1 MPSGSP
7 APFRIDPTF
16 AGTVARP
23 RPPTT
28 DSAISRLRPPAACAH
43 PPASACAPRP
53 SAARRLDELLGCSN
67 IAALGAY
74 VTGEFAPGHCSDPFG
89 LTKCTVGNSSVEPYI
104 AAHNMILI
112 HATVVRLYRE
122 KYRALQKGIVGVNML
137 SLWSYPLTNSIADL
151 QADQR
156 YRDFSLPTSD
166 EEKCRF
172 SSSILNKVQTELVK
186 GAVDFIGINHYYFL
200 YVNDRPLVEGV
211 RDYVADRS
219 VSYRVSKTDPPTE
232 QHDPAQYP
240 NDPKGLQLALEY
252 LREYYG
258 DFPIY
263 IQENG
268 KGSRNDSLLDDT
280 DRVDYIKGYIGGV
293 LDAIRNGVN
302 VRGYFVWSFV
312 DVLDLLDGYQTR
324 YGLYRVDFDD
334 GALPR
339 RARRSTRW
347 YSDFVRSKQDPVL
360 IAQQ

>member
-1 MPSGSP
+1 MRILILIFSP
-7 APFRIDPTF
+7 FLQNISEELWLVRTLH
-16 AGTVARP
+16 AGLFQGDVKLMAETGLEAYRF
-23 RPPTT
+23 
-28 DSAISRLRPPAACAH
+28 SISWSRFIPNGRGAVIQEGLKYYNNVI
-43 PPASACAPRP
+43 
-53 SAARRLDELLGCSN
+53 DELAKRGILPH
-67 IAALGAY
+67 IMLYHLDLPQALEDEYDGWLS
-74 VTGEFAPGHCSDPFG
+74 TR
-89 LTKCTVGNSSVEPYI
+89 I
-104 AAHNMILI
+104 
-112 HATVVRLYRE
+112 
-122 KYRALQKGIVGVNML
+122 ALQKGIVGVNML